1 MVEFRACSAD
11 LVSPADLKIVNQLL
25 KCWRAEG
32 PQSVRRQLMHLPK
45 SGLLLE
51 ELHLRLEG
59 VPGPRL
65 LVDGLWWTRPFGG
78 VTRVWEQILRVWH
91 LPGLITPAAPVA
103 LIRRGDEIAAADGHV
118 SLPGLSVDPLD
129 HGAVMRLGGE
139 NACLARSWRAD
150 VFLSSWTSLCGD
162 INDQAAWPELALV
175 HDCMPERSRMDQA
188 QQQLRRFWLLRARR
202 CLAVSA
208 DTAKDLEGL
217 RRWIPAPVPW
227 CHPGSDLGVAADALV
242 LPVNKP
248 YVLLPGTSRVGSYK
262 NPELVARALRSAAL
276 LPLQLVIT
284 GLDAQRHGEA
294 LEQRFPHLNGRWQAI
309 GCSDA
314 QLRLLYRGAL
324 AVVMPSRIEGY
335 GLPVLEALQCGAT
348 VLSGDSRGLREAG
361 AGAVMRF
368 DTETP
373 AQLSAL
379 LEMLMDASSGSWLQ
393 PILQR
398 RRQERLEQI
407 APGCLGL
414 ALLAIART
422 CLRQ

>member
-11 LVSPADLKIVNQLL
+11 LVSPADLKIVDQLL

-32 PQSVRRQLMHLPK
+32 PQAVRRQLTHLPK
-45 SGLLLE
+45 SGLLIE
-51 ELHLRLEG
+51 ELRLRLEG

-78 VTRVWEQILRVWH
+78 VTRVWDQILRVWK
-91 LPGLITPAAPVA
+91 LPGLITSEAPVA
-103 LIRRGDEIAAADGHV
+103 LIRRGDALVAADAQLSIRG
-118 SLPGLSVDPLD
+118 SLVDPLD
-129 HGAVMRLGGE
+129 HRAVMCLGGE
-139 NACLARSWRAD
+139 NACLARSWRAE

-175 HDCMPERSRMDQA
+175 HDCMPERSRMDPA
-188 QQQLRRFWLLRARR
+188 QQQLRRSWLLRARR

-208 DTAKDLEGL
+208 DTAQDLEGL
-217 RRWIPAPVPW
+217 RRWTPAQVPW
-227 CHPGSDLGVAADALV
+227 CHSASELEVAEDDWV
-242 LPVNKP
+242 LPVQKP

-276 LPLQLVIT
+276 LSLQLVIT

-294 LEQRFPHLNGRWQAI
+294 LEQRFQHLKGRWQAI

-314 QLRLLYRGAL
+314 QLGGLYRGAL
-324 AVVMPSRIEGY
+324 AVIVPSRIEGY
-335 GLPVLEALQCGAT
+335 GLPLVEALQFGAT
-348 VLSGDSRGLREAG
+348 VLAGDSRGLREAG
-361 AGAVMRF
+361 AGAVIRF
-368 DTETP
+368 DPEAP

-379 LEMLMDASSGSWLQ
+379 LEMLMEPSSNSWLQ

-398 RRQERLEQI
+398 RRHERLGQMV
-407 APGCLGL
+407 PGCLGL
-414 ALLAIART
+414 ALLALART
-422 CLRQ
+422 CFRR